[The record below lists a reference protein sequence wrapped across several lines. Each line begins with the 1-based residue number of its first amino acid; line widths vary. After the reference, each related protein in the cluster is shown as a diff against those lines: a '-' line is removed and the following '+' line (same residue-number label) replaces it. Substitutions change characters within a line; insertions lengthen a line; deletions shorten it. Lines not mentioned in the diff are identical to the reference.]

1 MTFPLRL
8 NRKRGGEVMNQVQ
21 LIGRLARDI
30 EMTQTESKHQ
40 VLNNAL
46 AVNRFVGGEKQT
58 DFIPITAWNATAQ
71 LIDKY
76 LDKGDEIGIV
86 GNLHMNHYTNKDQV
100 EVYQLEV
107 IVREVFFLRKKQGDK
122 PVQDIN
128 IEVTKV

>member
-1 MTFPLRL
+1 
-8 NRKRGGEVMNQVQ
+8 MNQVQ

-30 EMTQTESKHQ
+30 ELNQTENKHQ

-46 AVNRFVGGEKQT
+46 AVNRFVAGEKQT

-76 LDKGDEIGIV
+76 LDKGDEMGIV
-86 GNLHMNHYTNKDQV
+86 GNLHMNHYTNKDQI

-122 PVQDIN
+122 AIQDIN

>member
-1 MTFPLRL
+1 
-8 NRKRGGEVMNQVQ
+8 MNQVQ

-30 EMTQTESKHQ
+30 EMTQTGSKHQ
-40 VLNNAL
+40 VLNNTL

-107 IVREVFFLRKKQGDK
+107 IIREVFFLRKKQGDK
-122 PVQDIN
+122 AVQDIN